1 METLKSQTKE
11 GKVPQNLETAKP
23 RIQFDMY
30 KRLILWGHIWSFCF
44 SASLLYLQAP
54 DLVEGR
60 YLFPLFRA
68 SCAFPS
74 HPHPHSRQQTFQDPS
89 KLGPA
94 EQVDMWERER
104 SSFTEKHEEEVEM
117 AG

>member
-1 METLKSQTKE
+1 
-11 GKVPQNLETAKP
+11 
-23 RIQFDMY
+23 MY

-74 HPHPHSRQQTFQDPS
+74 QPHPHSRQQTFQDPS